1 VRVSILVLNDD
12 AAARGADA
20 HPQEPGPRRDKRTLT
35 RCATLADLDDRL
47 EEAEQL
53 LDAAFALRIDIGE
66 LLEATLLGAHTSSVE
81 EPLDEGN
88 PDVPNADQNLNLDDF
103 PHIRR
108 LEARQSEE
116 HSAAEFKQALE
127 DLGPAR
133 PIHHP

>member
-1 VRVSILVLNDD
+1 L
-12 AAARGADA
+12 
-20 HPQEPGPRRDKRTLT
+20 RD
-35 RCATLADLDDRL
+35 LADLDDRL

-88 PDVPNADQNLNLDDF
+88 SDVPNADQNLNLDDF

-108 LEARQSEE
+108 LEVRQSEE

>member
-20 HPQEPGPRRDKRTLT
+20 HPQEPGPRRDQRTLT

-53 LDAAFALRIDIGE
+53 LGAAFALRIDIGE

-81 EPLDEGN
+81 ESLDEGN
-88 PDVPNADQNLNLDDF
+88 SDVPNADQNLNLDDF
-103 PHIRR
+103 PRR
-108 LEARQSEE
+108 LEVRQSEE

-127 DLGPAR
+127 DLGPAQ

>member
-20 HPQEPGPRRDKRTLT
+20 HPQELGPRRDQRTLT

-53 LDAAFALRIDIGE
+53 LDPAFALRIDIGE

-88 PDVPNADQNLNLDDF
+88 SDVPNADQNLNLDDF

-108 LEARQSEE
+108 LEVRQSEE